1 MRNKTIIIA
10 EAGVN
15 HNGDLNLAKK
25 LISKASQIGA
35 DYIKFQT
42 FSADRLVTKFAKKPK
57 YSFSKKK
64 KFQYDMLK
72 KLEINNKDTSKLK
85 KICKL
90 NKIGFLSSAFDIESL
105 KFLQELKLDY
115 HKVPSSEINNVP
127 FLRFLGKV
135 KTKVI
140 LSTGMS
146 NLKEIS
152 FALNILRNSGLSKE
166 KIFLLQCNTD
176 YPSPLADAN
185 LKVLELFK
193 KKFKIKTGYSDHTPG
208 IEASLAAVS
217 LGAKII
223 EKHFTLNKNLKGP
236 DHKASLNPE
245 EFKKLITS
253 IRRVETSLGV
263 AKKEVTP
270 SEKKNIKLVRKSL
283 VAKFPIR
290 KGEKFN
296 KDNLTCKRPGN
307 GKSPSHWDKFIG
319 KVAKKNYQKDELI

>member
-1 MRNKTIIIA
+1 MKNKTIIIA

-25 LISKASQIGA
+25 LILKASKIGA

-42 FSADRLVTKFAKKPK
+42 FSADKLATKFAKNPK
-57 YSFSKKK
+57 YSLSKKK
-64 KFQYDMLK
+64 EFQYDMLK
-72 KLEINNKDTSKLK
+72 KLEIKNKDTVKLK

-105 KFLQELKLDY
+105 KFLQQLKLDY
-115 HKVPSSEINNVP
+115 YKVPSGEINNVP
-127 FLRFLGKV
+127 FLRFLGKM
-135 KTKVI
+135 KKKVI

-152 FALNILRNSGLSKE
+152 FALNILRKSGLSKE

-193 KKFKIKTGYSDHTPG
+193 KKFRIKTGYSDHTPG
-208 IEASLAAVS
+208 IEASIVAVS

-236 DHKASLNPE
+236 DHKASLNPA
-245 EFKKLITS
+245 EFKKLILS
-253 IRRVETSLGV
+253 IRRAETSLGLR
-263 AKKEVTP
+263 KKEVTP

-283 VAKFPIR
+283 VAKFPIS

-296 KDNLTCKRPGN
+296 EDNLTCKRPGN
-307 GKSPSHWDKFIG
+307 GKPPTQWDKFIG
-319 KVAKKNYQKDELI
+319 KIAEKNYEKDELI